1 MKILKTL
8 QKIGESIFVLAFMIA
23 GTILL
28 TIGAAA
34 VLIVAYG
41 LLSWLVRNI

>member
-8 QKIGESIFVLAFMIA
+8 QKIGESIFEIAFMLA

-28 TIGAAA
+28 TIGASA
-34 VLIVAYG
+34 VLIVAHG